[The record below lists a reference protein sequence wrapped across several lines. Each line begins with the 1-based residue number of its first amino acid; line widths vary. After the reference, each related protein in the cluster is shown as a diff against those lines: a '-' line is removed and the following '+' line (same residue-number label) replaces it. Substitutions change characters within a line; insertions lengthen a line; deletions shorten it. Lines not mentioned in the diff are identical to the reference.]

1 MMRNIQSSRR
11 AFLRSS
17 ALLTISS
24 ILLPAVSL
32 ANVSHNT
39 TETNPRAQHS
49 PKNGYTRADIRSLD
63 FDSHAFRSNFK
74 I

>member
-32 ANVSHNT
+32 ANVSHNA
-39 TETNPRAQHS
+39 TEANPRSQRAQKS
-49 PKNGYTRADIRSLD
+49 GNTRADIRSLD

-74 I
+74 M